1 MLNLQKFKKMMLK
14 KYIPN
19 LLTLLNLLCGTI
31 AVIFAVNNELEI
43 AAYFVLLGIFFDFF
57 DGFAARIFK
66 VEGELGKQL
75 DSLADVVTSGVVPG
89 IVIYKLLQT
98 KNTIEIF
105 NTEVVS
111 WKTQEIELLPFFGLL
126 FTLAAAY
133 RLAKFNID
141 ERQTSSFIGLPTP
154 AATLVV
160 LSLPLILNYSS
171 LEFATALIENK
182 WFLIILT
189 VVLSFLI
196 NAEIPLFS
204 LKFKDY
210 SWKNNKVKFVFLIL
224 TIALVI
230 GLQFIAI
237 PLVILVY
244 ILFSIF
250 FKEL

>member
-1 MLNLQKFKKMMLK
+1 MMLK

-111 WKTQEIELLPFFGLL
+111 WKTKEIELLPFFGLL

-154 AATLVV
+154 AAALVI
-160 LSLPLILNYSS
+160 LSLPLIINYSS
-171 LEFATALIENK
+171 LEFATTLIENK
-182 WFLIILT
+182 WFLIGLT
-189 VVLSFLI
+189 VVLSFLM

-210 SWKNNKVKFVFLIL
+210 LWKNNKVKFSFILITVFLCIVL
-224 TIALVI
+224 KFV
-230 GLQFIAI
+230 AI
-237 PLVILVY
+237 PIVIIVY
-244 ILFSIF
+244 VIMSLFY
-250 FKEL
+250 KK

>member
-1 MLNLQKFKKMMLK
+1 MMLK

-31 AVIFAVNNELEI
+31 AVIFAVNNELEL
-43 AAYFVLLGIFFDFF
+43 AAYLVLLGIFFDFF
-57 DGFAARIFK
+57 DGFAARIFS

-89 IVIYKLLQT
+89 IVVYKLLQT
-98 KNTIEIF
+98 KKSIEIF
-105 NTEVVS
+105 NTEIVS
-111 WKTQEIELLPFFGLL
+111 WKTEDIELLPFLGLI

-154 AATLVV
+154 AAALVV

-171 LEFATALIENK
+171 LEFATTLIENK
-182 WFLIILT
+182 WFLIGLT
-189 VVLSFLI
+189 AVLSFLM

-210 SWKNNKVKFVFLIL
+210 SWKNNRIKYVFLIL
-224 TIALVI
+224 TIILVI
-230 GLQFIAI
+230 SLQFIAI
-237 PLVILVY
+237 PLVILLY
-244 ILFSIF
+244 ILLSIF
-250 FKEL
+250 FKELK

>member
-1 MLNLQKFKKMMLK
+1 MTLK

-43 AAYFVLLGIFFDFF
+43 AAYFVFLGIFFDFF
-57 DGFAARIFK
+57 DGFAARIFN
-66 VEGELGKQL
+66 VQGELGKQL

-89 IVIYKLLQT
+89 IVVYKLLQT
-98 KNTIEIF
+98 NNTVEIF
-105 NTEVVS
+105 NTEIVS
-111 WKTQEIELLPFFGLL
+111 WKTQEIELVPFFGLL

-154 AATLVV
+154 AAALVI

-171 LEFATALIENK
+171 LEVATTIIENK
-182 WFLIILT
+182 WFLIVVT
-189 VVLSFLI
+189 VVLSILM

-210 SWKNNKVKFVFLIL
+210 SWKNNRIKFSFILITAILCIALKFV
-224 TIALVI
+224 
-230 GLQFIAI
+230 AI
-237 PLVILVY
+237 PVVIIVY
-244 ILFSIF
+244 VLMSLFY
-250 FKEL
+250 KE

>member
-1 MLNLQKFKKMMLK
+1 MLK

-31 AVIFAVNNELEI
+31 AVIFAVNNELEL
-43 AAYFVLLGIFFDFF
+43 AAYLVLLGIFFDFF
-57 DGFAARIFK
+57 DGFAARIFS

-89 IVIYKLLQT
+89 IVVYKLLQT
-98 KNTIEIF
+98 KKSIEIF
-105 NTEVVS
+105 NTEIVS
-111 WKTQEIELLPFFGLL
+111 WKTEDIELLPFLGLI

-154 AATLVV
+154 AAALVV

-171 LEFATALIENK
+171 LEFATTLIENK
-182 WFLIILT
+182 WFLIGLT
-189 VVLSFLI
+189 AVLSFLM

-210 SWKNNKVKFVFLIL
+210 SWKNNRIKYVFLIL
-224 TIALVI
+224 TIILVI
-230 GLQFIAI
+230 SLQFIAI
-237 PLVILVY
+237 PLVILLY
-244 ILFSIF
+244 ILLSIF
-250 FKEL
+250 FKELK